1 MENNIKKYRKAKNI
15 TQEEMADKL
24 NVSRQSYINYENGD
38 TEPSFDTLKNI
49 SRILN
54 TSIDDLLGNSLFF
67 ENNDT
72 TVDNIIN
79 DLNIIIQKYKK

>member
-1 MENNIKKYRKAKNI
+1 
-15 TQEEMADKL
+15 MADKL